1 MMAWT
6 KLLVTVLMAALLLC
20 PISSPAWAQ
29 GSQPAK
35 DGAGT
40 GEEVAAGLS
49 NVFYVPG
56 KAIVCTTSG
65 ILWVATMALTFGA
78 LYNEA
83 ANFVKAGCGGKW
95 VLVKEDIHFSR

>member
-1 MMAWT
+1 MAWI
-6 KLLVTVLMAALLLC
+6 KPFVTVLMAVLLLC
-20 PISSPAWAQ
+20 PSSSPASAQ

-35 DGAGT
+35 DGPGT

-65 ILWVATMALTFGA
+65 VLWIATMALTFGA

-83 ANFVKAGCGGKW
+83 ANFVKTGCGGKW
-95 VLVKEDIHFSR
+95 VLAREDIHFSR